1 MVFLRRWFMTYRK
14 QLINFGNY
22 TNQRNKL
29 NPLKLRTAMA
39 IYVVIQLFI
48 TLFVFKNAVQPLNCV
63 WYVALMALGCLGIG
77 KAYYRGKQF
86 EPFGRFLFESVFLFV
101 ISCSFFEGMAV
112 IAYYETL
119 FVPFVVFIL
128 LAFGSLSWNMR
139 YTKKKIE
146 QDAVL
151 DSDENKKQ
159 APNISTFT
167 FPLLGVAAHRICKRL
182 LPQKTQTVIFMF
194 GCAFLL
200 FVLLYFCCL
209 YFLLFKGLQFAE
221 EDSNTGTEKYS
232 RQRKTV
238 P

>member
-1 MVFLRRWFMTYRK
+1 MIFWRRWFMTYRK

-48 TLFVFKNAVQPLNCV
+48 TLFVFENAVQPLNCV
-63 WYVALMALGCLGIG
+63 WYVALMVLGCLGIG

-128 LAFGSLSWNMR
+128 LAFASLSWNMR
-139 YTKKKIE
+139 YSTKKIE

-151 DSDENKKQ
+151 NSTENKNGVPKSSY
-159 APNISTFT
+159 A
-167 FPLLGVAAHRICKRL
+167 FPLIGVAAHRICKRL

-200 FVLLYFCCL
+200 FVLLYLSCL
-209 YFLLFKGLQFAE
+209 FFLAFKGLQFAE
-221 EDSNTGTEKYS
+221 EDLNAG
-232 RQRKTV
+232 V
-238 P
+238 G